1 MDLQY
6 DSIRLD
12 KPGRFSVMTVKEA
25 EDQEYRRAYKFH
37 GMGGELV

>member
-1 MDLQY
+1 MLV
-6 DSIRLD
+6 I